1 MKPCHTELFA
11 ANGSQI
17 NVLCSV
23 CLNVV
28 VNGLFLPTELLVT
41 DETDV
46 ILGYSFLCENACQWN
61 FDIAMLMVRGTPV
74 RLLKRSSAQC
84 SFVRRIYV
92 KETTDVPTNVTINVP
107 VRLPACSRY
116 TVSGEN
122 WVIDPREIRPGLLL
136 SRCLLSDDNDFSA
149 VQILN
154 ISGKPHTLPANL
166 KLGDAGVGQCLG
178 SLSQSHEETR
188 QNECFDDYK
197 SVDVEEVKSVRFD
210 DVCDSSCTGNLDCS
224 HGESLIDSRELFFVK
239 NFCSEN

>member
-1 MKPCHTELFA
+1 M
-11 ANGSQI
+11 G
-17 NVLCSV
+17 
-23 CLNVV
+23 
-28 VNGLFLPTELLVT
+28 
-41 DETDV
+41 D
-46 ILGYSFLCENACQWN
+46 
-61 FDIAMLMVRGTPV
+61 R
-74 RLLKRSSAQC
+74 
-84 SFVRRIYV
+84 
-92 KETTDVPTNVTINVP
+92 
-107 VRLPACSRY
+107 
-116 TVSGEN
+116 
-122 WVIDPREIRPGLLL
+122 PREISPGLLL
-136 SRCLLSDDNDFSA
+136 SCCLLSDDNDFSA

-178 SLSQSHEETR
+178 SLFQSHEETR